1 MTARPLIRMTA
12 PPRRLVD
19 MFHRG
24 RDLGLSGLVTAAFF
38 WLVAALW
45 LWR

>member
-1 MTARPLIRMTA
+1 MDIFIMGAI
-12 PPRRLVD
+12 
-19 MFHRG
+19 
-24 RDLGLSGLVTAAFF
+24 LGLSGLFTAAFL